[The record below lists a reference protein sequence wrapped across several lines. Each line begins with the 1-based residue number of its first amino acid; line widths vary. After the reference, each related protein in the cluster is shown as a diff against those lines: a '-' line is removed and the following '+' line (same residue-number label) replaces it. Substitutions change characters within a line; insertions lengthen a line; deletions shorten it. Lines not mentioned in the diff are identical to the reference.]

1 MRRCRSAS
9 TTVCAVL
16 VSLALCLRL
25 ASPVPS
31 IPQALGLN
39 LAGAFPEHAL
49 CLAVPSTDDLAPL
62 SRNQK
67 PGPGDHADHDAP
79 GCCLWHG
86 VVGFT
91 LPRIAAVEPI
101 AFIERPAVR
110 LALAMA
116 ALPSPPIGPAQA
128 RAPPEA
134 A

>member
-1 MRRCRSAS
+1 MGVAEEDELPFALEIGVADRL
-9 TTVCAVL
+9 AVL
-16 VSLALCLRL
+16 
-25 ASPVPS
+25 
-31 IPQALGLN
+31 I
-39 LAGAFPEHAL
+39 
-49 CLAVPSTDDLAPL
+49 
-62 SRNQK
+62 
-67 PGPGDHADHDAP
+67 
-79 GCCLWHG
+79 
-86 VVGFT
+86 GFT